1 VVARERA
8 VRIGA
13 VQLDVVQGEPDATT
27 KKVCSW
33 VDEAAGAGVDLLL
46 FPELVLAGGYSL
58 GDGSREVAEA
68 GDGPRLARVRERA
81 ARHAMHVIVGFA
93 ERGEAGSI
101 YNSAA
106 ICGPDGSVLGVY
118 RKTHIFSATESFF
131 APGDE
136 LSVFDVDFGR
146 IGTPICYD
154 LEFPEPARVL
164 CLAGAEILL
173 SMAAH
178 WEGTGT
184 VGTPEGFIRTI
195 YSARALENRVPV
207 VLCNRVGYDEGLGDR
222 FIGLSRIVDSEGEV
236 VAEMSDD
243 SEGMITALIDLNHER
258 AKRESYDYISHR
270 LPHLYA
276 SLVEAPG

>member
-1 VVARERA
+1 VARGRA

-13 VQLDVVQGEPDATT
+13 VQLDVVEGDPDATT

-33 VDEAAGAGVDLLL
+33 ADEAAGAGVDLLL
-46 FPELVLAGGYSL
+46 LPELVLAGGYSL
-58 GDGSREVAEA
+58 GDGFGDVAEA
-68 GDGPRLARVRERA
+68 ADGPRLARVRERA
-81 ARHAMHVIVGFA
+81 ARHGMHVIVGFA
-93 ERGEAGSI
+93 ERGEAGAI

-136 LSVFDVDFGR
+136 LSVFDLDFGR
-146 IGTPICYD
+146 IGMPICYD

-243 SEGMITALIDLNHER
+243 SEGLISALIDLDHER

-276 SLVEAPG
+276 SLVETRG

>member
-1 VVARERA
+1 
-8 VRIGA
+8 
-13 VQLDVVQGEPDATT
+13 
-27 KKVCSW
+27 
-33 VDEAAGAGVDLLL
+33 
-46 FPELVLAGGYSL
+46 
-58 GDGSREVAEA
+58 
-68 GDGPRLARVRERA
+68 
-81 ARHAMHVIVGFA
+81 MHVIVGFA

-136 LSVFDVDFGR
+136 LSVFDVAFGR
-146 IGTPICYD
+146 IGIPICYD

-195 YSARALENRVPV
+195 YSARALENRIPV

-243 SEGMITALIDLNHER
+243 SEGMISALIDLDRER
-258 AKRESYDYISHR
+258 MKRESYDYISQR
-270 LPHLYA
+270 LPHLYV
-276 SLVEAPG
+276 SLVESSG

>member
-13 VQLDVVQGEPDATT
+13 VQLDVVGGDPDATT

-33 VDEAAGAGVDLLL
+33 VDEAAGAGVDLVL
-46 FPELVLAGGYSL
+46 FPELVMAGGYSL
-58 GDGSREVAEA
+58 GEGFREVAEA
-68 GDGPRLARVRERA
+68 ADGPRLARVRERA
-81 ARHAMHVIVGFA
+81 ARHGMHVIVGFA
-93 ERGEAGSI
+93 ESGKGGSI

-146 IGTPICYD
+146 IGIPICYD

-164 CLAGAEILL
+164 CLAGAEVLL

-195 YSARALENRVPV
+195 YSARALENRTPV
-207 VLCNRVGYDEGLGDR
+207 ALCNRVGYDEGLGDR
-222 FIGLSRIVDSEGEV
+222 FIGLSRIVDSGGEV
-236 VAEMSDD
+236 VAAMSDD
-243 SEGMITALIDLNHER
+243 SEGMITALIDLDHER
-258 AKRESYDYISHR
+258 EKRESYDYISHR

-276 SLVEAPG
+276 PLVEVPG

>member
-1 VVARERA
+1 VARERA

-13 VQLDVVQGEPDATT
+13 VQLDVVEGDPDATT

-58 GDGSREVAEA
+58 GDGFREVAEA
-68 GDGPRLARVRERA
+68 ADGPRLARVRERA
-81 ARHAMHVIVGFA
+81 ARHGMHVIVGFA

-131 APGDE
+131 VPGDE
-136 LSVFDVDFGR
+136 LSVFDVAFGR
-146 IGTPICYD
+146 IGIPICYD

-195 YSARALENRVPV
+195 YSARALENRIPV

-243 SEGMITALIDLNHER
+243 SEGMISALIDLDRER
-258 AKRESYDYISHR
+258 EKRESYDYISQR

-276 SLVEAPG
+276 SLVESSG